1 MIVETDI
8 APQEDIEKSK
18 KVAMAFLNEC
28 EFPKETLAFISMGFL
43 DGNPGT
49 PCVAMVD
56 KNGKEYLGLAPR
68 EFLRDFC
75 QEVLT
80 VLDDHPEEDPTMQ

>member
-18 KVAMAFLNEC
+18 KVAIRFLNEC
-28 EFPKETLAFISMGFL
+28 DFPADALAFIFMGFL
-43 DGNPGT
+43 DENPGT

-68 EFLRDFC
+68 EFLREFC
-75 QEVLT
+75 RGVLRA
-80 VLDDHPEEDPTMQ
+80 LDENPATDLIMQ